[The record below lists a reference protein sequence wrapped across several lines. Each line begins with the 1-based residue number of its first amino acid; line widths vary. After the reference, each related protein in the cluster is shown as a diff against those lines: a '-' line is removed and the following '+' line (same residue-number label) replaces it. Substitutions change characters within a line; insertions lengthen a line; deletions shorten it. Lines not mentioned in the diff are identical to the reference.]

1 MNGTGVLRQFVPKV
15 ARHNSRAAFG
25 YWPSPVCYFYG
36 AYPVELT
43 EKSSTDARPN
53 GADSTSEILQTRRP
67 HVIVHRRLA
76 LAVKAKLF
84 ERFAALTPLAVG
96 AR

>member
-1 MNGTGVLRQFVPKV
+1 LAIGRRQSVTST
-15 ARHNSRAAFG
+15 ARTR
-25 YWPSPVCYFYG
+25 
-36 AYPVELT
+36 VELT
-43 EKSSTDARPN
+43 KKSSTDARPN

-84 ERFAALTPLAVG
+84 ERFTALTPLAVG